1 MSSATVRLLSR
12 AEIDTT
18 QWDRC
23 VAAAEN
29 GTIYARS
36 WYLDCIAHHWS
47 GIIIGEYEAVFPLP
61 WNRKYGISY
70 VYPPP
75 FSQQLGLI
83 SADVQLETYLPDVL
97 ALAKK
102 HFRFGEYLL
111 NYRNNGGK
119 DKNNF
124 ILHLVGHAEMKKNYS
139 SALRYD
145 LRKAESSKVNYQETK
160 DPTELIA
167 LYRRLYGDKLA
178 NVTSDTYRSLKELC
192 SKAAERGQLVIREM
206 RTNEGAL
213 SGGLICMKDDRRL
226 YLILSAVKEEGRR
239 NKCNHLVTDRLI
251 QEFAGTG
258 LILDFEGSD
267 IEGIAHFY
275 KSFGAINQPYSFIKW
290 NQLPWPISL
299 LKR

>member
-1 MSSATVRLLSR
+1 MSTDTVRLLSR

-29 GTIYARS
+29 GSIYARS
-36 WYLDCIAHHWS
+36 WYLDSIAHHWS
-47 GIIIGEYEAVFPLP
+47 GIIVGEYQAVFPIP

-70 VYPPP
+70 VFPPP

-83 SADVQLETYLPDVL
+83 SADVQLEAYLPDVL
-97 ALAKK
+97 GLTKK

-124 ILHLVGHAEMKKNYS
+124 ILPLFDHAEMQKNYA

-145 LRKAESSKVNYQETK
+145 LKKAESSNLKYQESN
-160 DPTELIA
+160 DASELLA
-167 LYRRLYGDKLA
+167 LYRRLYGDRLP
-178 NVTSDTYRSLKELC
+178 NVTSATYQSLMELC
-192 SKAAERGQLVIREM
+192 TKAAERGQLVIREM

-213 SGGLICMKDDRRL
+213 SGGLICLKDNRRL
-226 YLILSAVKEEGRR
+226 YLILSAVTDEGRR
-239 NKCNHLVTDRLI
+239 NKCNHLVTDLLI
-251 QEFAGTG
+251 QEFAGSG

-267 IEGIAHFY
+267 LEGVAHFY
-275 KSFGAINQPYSFIKW
+275 KSFGAVNQPYSFIRW
-290 NQLPWPISL
+290 NNLPWPVKL
-299 LKR
+299 LKN